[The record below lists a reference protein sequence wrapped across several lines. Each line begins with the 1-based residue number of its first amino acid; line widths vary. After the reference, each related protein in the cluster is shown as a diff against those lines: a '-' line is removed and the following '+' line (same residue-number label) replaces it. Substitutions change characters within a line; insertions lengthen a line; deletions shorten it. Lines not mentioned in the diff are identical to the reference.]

1 MYGLS
6 SDVSFAIGFN
16 SLRFTTFL
24 PLGQMCYSA
33 PFYYNSPVHA
43 VGLGSVCVCV
53 CIVLPGRGRIGCE
66 VTVFCLEG
74 GRSKGYI
81 FSQGR
86 NVLKAGARHLWHG
99 LGPETQCL

>member
-53 CIVLPGRGRIGCE
+53 CVLSC
-66 VTVFCLEG
+66 
-74 GRSKGYI
+74 
-81 FSQGR
+81 Q
-86 NVLKAGARHLWHG
+86 AGAVSDVKS
-99 LGPETQCL
+99 QCFV